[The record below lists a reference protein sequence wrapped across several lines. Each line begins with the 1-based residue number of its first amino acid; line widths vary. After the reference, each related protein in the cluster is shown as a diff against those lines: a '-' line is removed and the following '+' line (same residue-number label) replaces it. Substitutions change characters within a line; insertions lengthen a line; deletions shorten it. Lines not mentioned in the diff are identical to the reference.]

1 MEELMMGQMTEPVG
15 KNLLVAA
22 AIRAAIDHAQL
33 YGDQETAADLIVI
46 LDGCVK
52 SSASR
57 QGGRIDFS
65 WSSLFRV

>member
-1 MEELMMGQMTEPVG
+1 MMGQMTEPVG

-33 YGDQETAADLIVI
+33 YGDQETAADLIFI

-52 SSASR
+52 NSVSR
-57 QGGRIDFS
+57 HGERNDFS
-65 WSSLFRV
+65 WSSLFKL